1 MLHRCSIAFGRRH
14 LGHRTSKSLSLRDSR
29 GALPTLSRTV
39 LISPRYCDDSHGWP
53 RWPGCNLLTTTFVL
67 LTMRKLAVVTEVA
80 AAKAEISTWS
90 LLQYEIQVSCFEQET
105 VSQTTTSRKR
115 AQHANKHHLTLDSA
129 GMKSSN
135 GKNMSTLFYNPF
147 QHVRYLDTVR
157 YCST

>member
-14 LGHRTSKSLSLRDSR
+14 LGHRTSKSLSLHGSR

-80 AAKAEISTWS
+80 AAKAEISAWS

-105 VSQTTTSRKR
+105 EYPKRLLQENEHNMPTSTISRW
-115 AQHANKHHLTLDSA
+115 
-129 GMKSSN
+129 
-135 GKNMSTLFYNPF
+135 
-147 QHVRYLDTVR
+147 TVQE
-157 YCST
+157 